1 MRVALVSAVVFAG
14 LVLAG
19 SAVSGE
25 RTASSAQVY
34 FDQATGELVR
44 RTVSVI
50 DPLPELNRD
59 FSWAPA
65 SGVPGTGLLT
75 GSGTLTWRIAGSADF
90 DRAAVHTVYAGAMA
104 GGRPHGPG
112 RLTTRDGLL
121 LEGNFADGH
130 LEGTGT
136 RIDPNGDRYDGGFA
150 AGLASGQGR
159 LLYANGDL
167 FEGRFVAGRRHGPG
181 TLRLAGGGVMAGPW
195 IADRFAGLA
204 PHPLEDALVG
214 GVVKTAGAKGDAA
227 RVSFGVTVDRRMT
240 AADGAVRYVAEP
252 ADNGLVIR
260 PETPTIWERW
270 TGRQPIRIEPY
281 WLDYDT
287 DWDLSNSHVWLKGE
301 VTSTDGQ
308 PFTIESLSVDVKAS
322 SVFRKPLFAIDG
334 EFGCTSYRPGFSL
347 FNSGFGKAYDAT
359 LTYAFTSRDGSRRSA
374 SFQQDLGTIDQGVH
388 VDLSKAIAGLAGGDD
403 WLATT
408 RFVCNGDPACQADPA
423 PHMKI
428 GAMAPFAFASRDL
441 DIRFG
446 PAGALTDR
454 HVVTRVDGT
463 ISYQWRGDGGTT
475 FTAAEPLEAFVSLG
489 TIDPFEKVAECGA
502 GFGGSPEAPNHQP
515 VALKESG
522 RDYSVTLPVRGKKTK
537 TSHTVLIDLTAP
549 RSSVHDIVV
558 RIRFADGST
567 RSARPL
573 FVKYFRIPEEAII
586 GPPPAA
592 DGGACYLEDYT
603 AC

>member
-167 FEGRFVAGRRHGPG
+167 FEGRFVVEQQRVLKDKHLK
-181 TLRLAGGGVMAGPW
+181 LRLTIGQQRFDAIQFNFTTTPGREIHAAYRLAVNDYNGVQSVQLMIEHLMSPP
-195 IADRFAGLA
+195 D
-204 PHPLEDALVG
+204 
-214 GVVKTAGAKGDAA
+214 
-227 RVSFGVTVDRRMT
+227 
-240 AADGAVRYVAEP
+240 
-252 ADNGLVIR
+252 
-260 PETPTIWERW
+260 TP
-270 TGRQPIRIEPY
+270 
-281 WLDYDT
+281 
-287 DWDLSNSHVWLKGE
+287 V
-301 VTSTDGQ
+301 
-308 PFTIESLSVDVKAS
+308 
-322 SVFRKPLFAIDG
+322 
-334 EFGCTSYRPGFSL
+334 
-347 FNSGFGKAYDAT
+347 
-359 LTYAFTSRDGSRRSA
+359 
-374 SFQQDLGTIDQGVH
+374 
-388 VDLSKAIAGLAGGDD
+388 
-403 WLATT
+403 
-408 RFVCNGDPACQADPA
+408 
-423 PHMKI
+423 
-428 GAMAPFAFASRDL
+428 
-441 DIRFG
+441 
-446 PAGALTDR
+446 
-454 HVVTRVDGT
+454 
-463 ISYQWRGDGGTT
+463 
-475 FTAAEPLEAFVSLG
+475 
-489 TIDPFEKVAECGA
+489 
-502 GFGGSPEAPNHQP
+502 
-515 VALKESG
+515 
-522 RDYSVTLPVRGKKTK
+522 
-537 TSHTVLIDLTAP
+537 
-549 RSSVHDIVV
+549 
-558 RIRFADGST
+558 
-567 RSARPL
+567 
-573 FVKYFRIPEEAII
+573 
-586 GPPPAA
+586 
-592 DGGACYLEDYT
+592 
-603 AC
+603 